1 MCSHLDQSRPWQT
14 HGCRKYN
21 WGLGQLNWLC
31 WSLWHLIKCAR
42 PRVRLMNVRPQRTL
56 ESLLITWTKVWKK
69 LWVIIITGAKMWIL
83 CETTCHHV
91 SYWVHMGQGG
101 SWIAWE
107 RISSLQCKWLKADV
121 ICPLSQKSEH
131 PQKSVLFALSADA
144 STLTL
149 MYHSL
154 S

>member
-1 MCSHLDQSRPWQT
+1 MCSNLDQSRPWQI

-31 WSLWHLIKCAR
+31 WSSWHLIKCAWL
-42 PRVRLMNVRPQRTL
+42 RVTLMNVRPQRTPEWTGHMDQGVK
-56 ESLLITWTKVWKK
+56 ESMGCYHHRSQDVNPLWDHLSSFELLSS
-69 LWVIIITGAKMWIL
+69 
-83 CETTCHHV
+83 HR
-91 SYWVHMGQGG
+91 SSG

-121 ICPLSQKSEH
+121 ICPLSQKTEH
-131 PQKSVLFALSADA
+131 PQKSVLFPLRADA

-149 MYHSL
+149 TYHTL